1 MPLES
6 SSLANFLSAFVIL
19 IGIQSAVFKYLTKIH
34 LKHSLSSTFLKI
46 LINPYLEWCNSFGN
60 FIKLLPVKGLYFEIL
75 IL

>member
-19 IGIQSAVFKYLTKIH
+19 IGIQSAVFKYLTKIY
-34 LKHSLSSTFLKI
+34 LKHSLSLTFLKI
-46 LINPYLEWCNSFGN
+46 LINPYLEWSNSFGN